1 MLRGAAEAWPCSL
14 LMLMLMLLLA
24 SWGPRW
30 VGRGPRW
37 VEVRTAGAKCAR
49 QGAAVGRSRSSCSR
63 AQQQG
68 AAAATL
74 FSNCCIHS
82 VSGGRSCDWEV
93 SATAVPP
100 SPPAPGSGQYPV
112 SRCLQPAS
120 MVAPVG
126 RMEFV
131 MVVARL
137 CVCRVCTAIGQR
149 SLWDRWG
156 AAATR
161 LQKCYCHKKGCGAP
175 SMSARGRWRVDAS
188 LKS

>member
-1 MLRGAAEAWPCSL
+1 MPRCRTPTPEPPWAAASMLRGAAEAWPCSL

-137 CVCRVCTAIGQR
+137 CVPCVYSHWTAQPLGQMGRCRNPVAKV
-149 SLWDRWG
+149 L
-156 AAATR
+156 
-161 LQKCYCHKKGCGAP
+161 LP
-175 SMSARGRWRVDAS
+175 
-188 LKS
+188 